1 MLYDNSIMDLSTS
14 LKNKYIICNIPNN
27 ILNMIELDAI
37 ILLKIT
43 MGWNHVHHEIKIRP
57 LIRNVVQDIFSMD
70 ENGNYLD
77 DECGEISYW

>member
-1 MLYDNSIMDLSTS
+1 
-14 LKNKYIICNIPNN
+14 
-27 ILNMIELDAI
+27 MIELDAI

-43 MGWNHVHHEIKIRP
+43 MGWNDVHHEIKIRP

>member
-1 MLYDNSIMDLSTS
+1 
-14 LKNKYIICNIPNN
+14 
-27 ILNMIELDAI
+27 MIELDAI